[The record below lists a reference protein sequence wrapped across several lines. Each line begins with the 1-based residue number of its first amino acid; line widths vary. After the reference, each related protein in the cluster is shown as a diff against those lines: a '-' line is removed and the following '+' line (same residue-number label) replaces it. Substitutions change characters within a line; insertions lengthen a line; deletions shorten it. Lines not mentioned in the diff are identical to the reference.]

1 MSVSRDNHYVPQLYL
16 NNWGTNNKIYVHRL
30 LVPHEAVPEWER
42 CAIRTTAYIE
52 NLYVRIQDG
61 EEYDDFELDF
71 NGRFETPVKPILS
84 KLCSDQKLTREEWL
98 VLCDYITAQYVR
110 TPSFYHYVASWGK
123 KEVPDIVE
131 KVLNKLV
138 SVPIKPLKEKTGL
151 GNGQLLPVE
160 VSISNRPDDDLHS
173 YLEVNTVVG
182 KNLWLYIINHILTSD
197 SPVKRAFREM
207 KWHIVT
213 APPEFRWPTCD
224 APVVVTRMGQQGRV
238 DVSNGFGNKDAV
250 ILFPVSPKKLLL
262 GTHARGNSWHFEAD
276 IKLAQQ
282 LSEAIVN
289 NALMYVYSSFEDPSV
304 VSIRSRVVDAEEFKR
319 QKKQYADW
327 YAKYKTDEAPFLTKK
342 RAIKREQKIDLGGI
356 V

>member
-16 NNWGTNNKIYVHRL
+16 NNWGANNKIYVHRL

-52 NLYVRIQDG
+52 NLYVRIEDG

-84 KLCSDQKLTREEWL
+84 KLCSNQRLTREEWL

-110 TPSFYHYVASWGK
+110 TPSFYHFVASWGK
-123 KEVPDIVE
+123 KEVPDIVD

-138 SVPIKPLKEKTGL
+138 SMPIRPSAEKSDL
-151 GNGQLLPVE
+151 GNGKLLPME
-160 VSISNRPDDDLHS
+160 VSISNRPDDDSHS
-173 YLEVNTVVG
+173 YVEVSTVVG
-182 KNLWLYIINHILTSD
+182 KNIWLYIINHILTSD